1 MNTQIAYCGVN
12 CFACS
17 DYINKICPSCKR
29 SISAHF
35 AITFRVMI
43 WQIFMRS
50 QKVTKKH
57 ITEWYR

>member
-29 SISAHF
+29 WAALAFSRLTIEYVW
-35 AITFRVMI
+35 TL
-43 WQIFMRS
+43 
-50 QKVTKKH
+50 KKLNP
-57 ITEWYR
+57 IKTIL